1 MKKLRNIALILL
13 VLAVTTTQA
22 QVLTLADALKT
33 ALSQNYDVLVS
44 GNNVKT
50 ADILNNPGNAGML
63 PSVNLNGGANFSNN
77 NIRQEFSNGIVVNR
91 NNVAAQNYNASA
103 GVTMVLFDGLRMF
116 FAKKRLGMEEAAAG
130 ISNERQILTTVLS
143 VLNAYYRTATFQQQ
157 VLWLEEMNVLAS
169 QRSEIAK
176 KRFETGR
183 TGEFEYLQAQS
194 DELSVRTARLRM
206 MNAHRSSGI
215 DLCNLINKD
224 FTENVKVEL
233 SDKIDTTIRRETLLG
248 QIEQKNPDIQLAKK
262 MTEISGMMLKE
273 ARSGMYPVLNA
284 SAAYGFN
291 RSQNK
296 AGFALLNQ
304 NLGLNYGVGIS
315 VPILN
320 GLNVRTAVRTGKIS
334 KLNAEL
340 RYRQALQNAK
350 AQLESNYS
358 GYVYSLEIFK
368 AEKLNRD
375 ISARNLRI
383 LNERYL
389 NGITDQTTVSLAQQ
403 VFLMASQRYADAYLA
418 LKQSEIALWS
428 LVGVYRSE
436 SN

>member
-1 MKKLRNIALILL
+1 MKKLRNILLIL

-33 ALSQNYDVLVS
+33 ALSQNYDVQVS

-157 VLWLEEMNVLAS
+157 VIWLEEMNVLAS

-176 KRFETGR
+176 KRFESGR

-315 VPILN
+315 VPVLN